1 MFVLKKGEENT
12 KEHTSNK
19 SLVNG
24 GKNESKMEKR
34 GGQND
39 DTKQLPLSPNIYLYL
54 ANNSLRGVESPCF
67 YRV

>member
-1 MFVLKKGEENT
+1 MQNRMFVLKKGEENT

-39 DTKQLPLSPNIYLYL
+39 DTKQLPLSSTIYLY
-54 ANNSLRGVESPCF
+54 
-67 YRV
+67 